1 MSAMRKKIAPQHF
14 DAMVSWPVARALKT
28 QNPPC
33 QFKYR
38 PGFQGIEYD

>member
-1 MSAMRKKIAPQHF
+1 MSAMRKKIAFQHF
-14 DAMVSWPVARALKT
+14 DAMVSWPGGPGFKK

-38 PGFQGIEYD
+38 AGFQGIEYD